1 MAATAAYTGDV
12 IPTGGIVCW
21 KGRHRWRLKS
31 LEIVGMSCGHC
42 VKAVTMALQDLP
54 GVDVKDVKVGQA
66 LIDADDDVVTTA
78 ATHGSHRGGR
88 LHARVGACGLSHE
101 P

>member
-1 MAATAAYTGDV
+1 M
-12 IPTGGIVCW
+12 P
-21 KGRHRWRLKS
+21 LKS

-66 LIDADDDVVTTA
+66 LIDADDDVVKA
-78 ATHGSHRGGR
+78 ADVRAAIEEAGFTLTSVS
-88 LHARVGACGLSHE
+88 AA
-101 P
+101 